1 MLDSKGKTVL
11 FVDDEKHILDVAS
24 KYFVKKGYSVLTAE
38 NGMDALR
45 LLETTK
51 VDCCVIDINMP
62 KMDGLQLAERIRE
75 LDNTIPVIV
84 MTGNPSLDNAINTLK
99 NGVVD
104 FLIKPMDLNRLEICI
119 SRVMREQKLFVE
131 NIILKQE
138 VEGKHRL
145 EKLNKELVY
154 KIEELD
160 VLNKIMSDVSEISKA
175 PDVYKRVADLALEI
189 THADEARLFVYNES
203 EGSPF
208 EIAGSQT
215 GDTSED
221 LLYTLPQT
229 DNSAMT
235 RLVMETIADE
245 LPLLIPNDKAGKRL
259 PGHVR
264 SLMLVPL
271 KIQEKVF
278 GVLTTATTGETS
290 RFDEKD
296 LYFLSFMAQKTAS
309 AIENLALYEHIN
321 KGIITTLQA
330 FVKAIEARD
339 PYTKEHS
346 NRVTTIAM
354 AIGKAVGCTEEEL
367 DILQV
372 AGPLHDIGKIGIR
385 DAILMKPGRLT
396 DEEFTEIKRHP
407 VIGAE
412 IIEQLGMWDDHKWII
427 RHHHERFD
435 GSGYPDRL
443 EKEGI
448 PFLARIMS
456 VSDVFDA
463 ITSNRA
469 YRKKMEIETAL
480 KIMRDGSGTQF
491 DPYLI
496 DVFFDLFNQGKIAYP
511 DD

>member
-1 MLDSKGKTVL
+1 MADNKGNTIL
-11 FVDDEKHILDVAS
+11 FVDDEKHILDVAA
-24 KYFVKKGYSVLTAE
+24 KYFEKKGYDPLTAE
-38 NGMDALR
+38 NGMDAMH
-45 LLETTK
+45 LLESTK

-62 KMDGLQLAERIRE
+62 KMDGLQLAEKIRTF
-75 LDNTIPVIV
+75 DNTIPVIV

-104 FLIKPMDLNRLEICI
+104 FLIKPMDLNRLELCI

-138 VEGKHRL
+138 VESKNRL

-154 KIEELD
+154 KVEELD

-175 PDVYKRVADLALEI
+175 PDVYKRVADLAVEI
-189 THADEARLFVYNES
+189 THADESRLYVYNES

-208 EIAGSQT
+208 EIASSLAGSQDDDPLSPLSSD
-215 GDTSED
+215 GDG
-221 LLYTLPQT
+221 
-229 DNSAMT
+229 AMI
-235 RLVMETIADE
+235 RLVLEAITDE
-245 LPLLIPNDKAGKRL
+245 LPLLIPNDEAGNRL
-259 PGHVR
+259 PGHVN

-278 GVLTTATTGETS
+278 GVLTTAMAGGNGK
-290 RFDEKD
+290 FDEKD

-354 AIGKAVGCTEEEL
+354 TIGKAVGCTEEEL

-396 DEEFTEIKRHP
+396 DEEFIEIKRHP

-435 GSGYPDRL
+435 GSGYPDGL
-443 EKEGI
+443 AKENI

-469 YRKKMEIETAL
+469 YRKKMEIDTAL
-480 KIMRDGSGTQF
+480 KIMRDGSGGQF
-491 DPYLI
+491 DPYLV
-496 DVFFDLFNQGKIAYP
+496 DVFFDQFNKGEITYP
-511 DD
+511 KD

>member
-1 MLDSKGKTVL
+1 MADTKNKTVL

-24 KYFVKKGYSVLTAE
+24 KYFGKKGYDVLTAE
-38 NGMDALR
+38 NGMDAIS
-45 LLETTK
+45 LLESAR
-51 VDCCVIDINMP
+51 VDCCIIDINMP
-62 KMDGLQLAERIRE
+62 KMDGLQLAEKIRKF
-75 LDNTIPVIV
+75 DNTIPVIV

-104 FLIKPMDLNRLEICI
+104 FLIKPMDLNQLELCI

-131 NIILKQE
+131 NIILKEE
-138 VEGKHRL
+138 VESKNRL

-175 PDVYKRVADLALEI
+175 PDIYKRVADLASEI

-203 EGSPF
+203 EDNPF
-208 EIAGSQT
+208 EIACSIAGADNNNQSGLLLT
-215 GDTSED
+215 ENED
-221 LLYTLPQT
+221 
-229 DNSAMT
+229 AIT
-235 RLVMETIADE
+235 RLVMEVINDE
-245 LPLLIPNDKAGKRL
+245 LPLLVPSDETGKRL
-259 PGHVR
+259 PGKIN

-278 GVLTTATTGETS
+278 GVLTTAMAN
-290 RFDEKD
+290 RKNKFDEKD

-346 NRVTTIAM
+346 NRVTTIAVS
-354 AIGKAVGCTEEEL
+354 IGKAVGCTEEEI

-407 VIGAE
+407 AIGAE

-435 GSGYPDRL
+435 GSGYPDGL
-443 EKEGI
+443 QKEGI
-448 PFLARIMS
+448 PFLARVMS
-456 VSDVFDA
+456 VADVFDA

-469 YRKKMEIETAL
+469 YRKKMEIDTAL
-480 KIMRDGSGTQF
+480 KIMRDGSGGQF
-491 DPYLI
+491 DPYLVDI
-496 DVFFDLFNQGKIAYP
+496 FFDLFNKDELTYP
-511 DD
+511 KD